1 MPVSAGSSRCR
12 YLGRREEDLVA
23 GSPTTVPARRTR
35 TPRAKRVLL
44 TGPDSRLVLAQHERQ
59 DRQLLAL
66 LSRRS
71 A

>member
-1 MPVSAGSSRCR
+1 MT
-12 YLGRREEDLVA
+12 GR
-23 GSPTTVPARRTR
+23 PAVRAPQRTR

-44 TGPDSRLVLAQHERQ
+44 TGPDPRLVLAQHDRQ

>member
-1 MPVSAGSSRCR
+1 MT
-12 YLGRREEDLVA
+12 GRPA
-23 GSPTTVPARRTR
+23 VPAPRRAR

-44 TGPDSRLVLAQHERQ
+44 TGPDSRLVLAQHDRQ

>member
-1 MPVSAGSSRCR
+1 MTRTQA
-12 YLGRREEDLVA
+12 A
-23 GSPTTVPARRTR
+23 VPAPRRTR
-35 TPRAKRVLL
+35 APRAKRVLL
-44 TGPDSRLVLAQHERQ
+44 DGPDPRLVVAQHERQ